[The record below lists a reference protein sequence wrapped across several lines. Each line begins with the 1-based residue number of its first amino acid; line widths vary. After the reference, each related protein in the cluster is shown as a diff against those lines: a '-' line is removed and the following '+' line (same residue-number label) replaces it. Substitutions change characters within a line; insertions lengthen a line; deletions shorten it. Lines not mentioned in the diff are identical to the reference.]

1 MSDICRRIP
10 PPRRRRGVAA
20 GPNAHSF
27 SDEQSLITYFH
38 RGLEITTTLELVG
51 CFDAFFMTHCI
62 RRHCRRR
69 AECRC
74 RDRALDPATN
84 A

>member
-1 MSDICRRIP
+1 MSDICRIP
-10 PPRRRRGVAA
+10 RRRGVAA

-69 AECRC
+69 AACH